1 VKDVS
6 KRIKDLRQEKGM
18 TQEELAE
25 RLHVTRQAVSN
36 WETKKTR
43 PDVEMLE
50 EISAVFGVTLMEFLY
65 GKEKPPIERRKL
77 IPVAVFGTMT
87 VLSVALRIFAV
98 PIVVAL
104 ASRTYDMR
112 GAILLEG
119 TIRLLYAAA
128 VPLALSV
135 ISLWLNVAVKNA
147 AARKVLLVLGLVPV
161 AMVVAMVVMASVFSG
176 QIGVGVPDKW
186 AAVYMGLFA
195 VSMSKYTPL
204 ITGALLYLGIKKP
217 NKKGEDL

>member
-50 EISAVFGVTLMEFLY
+50 KISEVFAITLMEFLY
-65 GKEKPPIERRKL
+65 GKEKPPIERKQR
-77 IPVAVFGTMT
+77 IPVIVFGVMT
-87 VLSVALRIFAV
+87 ALGLLLQLFAA
-98 PIVVAL
+98 PIIMAL
-104 ASRTYDMR
+104 AQRTYNMTAALFL
-112 GAILLEG
+112 GAV
-119 TIRLLYAAA
+119 IRVLYGAA

-135 ISLWLNVAVKNA
+135 LSLRADVSVKNA
-147 AARKVLLVLGLVPV
+147 ALRKVLLLLGLVPV
-161 AMVVAMVVMASVFSG
+161 IMALTMAAMAAAMNG
-176 QIGVGVPDKW
+176 QRSAGVPEW
-186 AAVYMGLFA
+186 WFGVYMGLYA
-195 VSMSKYTPL
+195 VTVSKYTPL
-204 ITGALLYLGIKKP
+204 IAGGLLYLGIKKP
-217 NKKGEDL
+217 NKKGEDQ